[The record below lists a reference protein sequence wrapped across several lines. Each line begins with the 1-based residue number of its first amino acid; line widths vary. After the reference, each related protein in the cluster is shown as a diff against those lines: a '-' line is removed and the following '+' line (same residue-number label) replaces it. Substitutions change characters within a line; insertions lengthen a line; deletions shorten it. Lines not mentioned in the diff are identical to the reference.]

1 MKFVSINLVR
11 LFCSEGTGW
20 VRERKYL
27 RLGKQVFSWNGD
39 AMTSVKVAVGEKLSV
54 VSQKLT
60 ELRREKTALKHM
72 PSL

>member
-1 MKFVSINLVR
+1 MKFVSIILVR
-11 LFCSEGTGW
+11 LFCYEETGW
-20 VRERKYL
+20 VRERKYF
-27 RLGKQVFSWNGD
+27 RQRKQVISQDGD